1 MEITLVT
8 NKPATS
14 PDTQEPL
21 SDSHEDLS
29 APTLTSLKFI
39 FAGIFASKRLVL
51 ALKFHEESEYSET
64 EKEVPEGVSGFQIIE
79 VHI

>member
-1 MEITLVT
+1 MEITLAT

-21 SDSHEDLS
+21 SDSHKDLS

-39 FAGIFASKRLVL
+39 FAGIFASKCL
-51 ALKFHEESEYSET
+51 ALKCHEESEYSET
-64 EKEVPEGVSGFQIIE
+64 EKEVPEGVSGFQSIE